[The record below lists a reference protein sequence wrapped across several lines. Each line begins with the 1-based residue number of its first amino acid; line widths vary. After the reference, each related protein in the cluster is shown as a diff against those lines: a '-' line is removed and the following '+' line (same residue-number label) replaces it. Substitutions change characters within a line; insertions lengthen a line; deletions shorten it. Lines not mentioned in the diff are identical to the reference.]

1 MADAHGKRLPFSV
14 VSSREVPMNT
24 ADHPS
29 FCGLRAAS
37 TEVSERAPTF
47 AVLPV
52 GAHEQHGAHLPLSTD
67 TIVASWAGE
76 QVARRLGGLLLPTIP
91 YGTSF
96 THRTF
101 AGTVTLE
108 WSTLA
113 AVVGDVV
120 ANCYDHGVMTVFVM
134 SGHGGNFILNPC
146 IRSINARRREG
157 QTVLVP
163 ESVFFGES
171 MTADDFH
178 AGRWETSLGL
188 SLAGDDVRM
197 DRAIDFVPSG
207 VNRAELTNRPI
218 SQFTPT
224 GVWGRATEATAEEG
238 GRLLEEMRDRLCTY
252 VSGWLDQLASE
263 RPQA

>member
-146 IRSINARRREG
+146 VRSINARRPEG

-163 ESVFFGES
+163 ETVFFGES

-197 DRAIDFVPSG
+197 DRAIDFVPAG

-218 SQFTPT
+218 SQFSPS
-224 GVWGRATEATAEEG
+224 GVWGRATEATAKEG
-238 GRLLEEMRDRLCTY
+238 ERLLKEMSERLCAYVSRWVGRLAAEH
-252 VSGWLDQLASE
+252 SPG
-263 RPQA
+263 